1 MRVNDLENLMDM
13 GLKLEEAPKIKIEKE
28 EI

>member
-1 MRVNDLENLMDM
+1 LENLMDM